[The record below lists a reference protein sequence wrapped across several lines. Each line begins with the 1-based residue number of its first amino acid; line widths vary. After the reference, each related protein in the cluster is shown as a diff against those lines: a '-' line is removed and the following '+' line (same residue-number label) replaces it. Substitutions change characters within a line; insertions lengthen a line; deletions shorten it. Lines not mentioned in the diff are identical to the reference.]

1 VADEKIEKMRNRA
14 YQIWENKGRP
24 HGRDLEH
31 WLEAEGELEAADDRN
46 RRAIKEEA
54 GLEAARTYIETFK
67 SSVGTRMSLPELR
80 KRSTPSRAP
89 KIQN

>member
-46 RRAIKEEA
+46 RRAIKGEA
-54 GLEAARTYIETFK
+54 GVGSGAAIIETFK